1 MAPSPADTPIRI
13 LLVQADTSFRSVLE
27 DGLNSNRNVQFV
39 IEQETTLAT
48 ATSRLPQEVC
58 DLVLLDLDLP
68 DASGLATID
77 RVHQTAPTLPI
88 VVLTGLEDER
98 LELEALQA
106 GAQDILSKDHPD
118 GRLYSRAIRYAVER
132 KRAEVNL
139 AYMAQHDQLTGLVNR
154 TLFRVCLEK
163 AISRASRSDRMIA
176 MMLVDLDRFK
186 VINDTFGQDAGD
198 QLLKAV
204 ADRLK
209 GCVRTGDTVGRLGN
223 DEFTV
228 LVEGVRTTRDIARVA
243 QKLLS
248 VMEVPYV
255 LAGETVVV
263 TPSIGVAMSD
273 GEQGDAST
281 LTKAADTA
289 MCRAKESGGN
299 AFRFFTPEMHVAVA
313 NRLSLERDLRK
324 AIERDELVLHYQP
337 QVDLVSGD
345 VVGMEALVRW
355 RRGSD
360 EQLVPPGHFIPIA
373 EETGLIEPIGEW
385 VLRTACSDN
394 SSWAKNGVGP
404 LRVSVN
410 LSVRQLRPDQLARTV
425 KEALRSSGLS
435 PELLELEVT
444 ESLLMD
450 DVDAARVAL
459 GELKELGVRISVDDF
474 GTGYSSMNYLKRFPI
489 DTLKIDQTFVREVP
503 ADPDDTAITTAIIAL
518 GHGLRMD
525 VVAEGVETE
534 VQLEFLKEQGCDR
547 AQGYLMTRPIP
558 PMDFENWVTARRH
571 QDS

>member
-1 MAPSPADTPIRI
+1 
-13 LLVQADTSFRSVLE
+13 
-27 DGLNSNRNVQFV
+27 
-39 IEQETTLAT
+39 
-48 ATSRLPQEVC
+48 
-58 DLVLLDLDLP
+58 
-68 DASGLATID
+68 
-77 RVHQTAPTLPI
+77 
-88 VVLTGLEDER
+88 
-98 LELEALQA
+98 
-106 GAQDILSKDHPD
+106 
-118 GRLYSRAIRYAVER
+118 
-132 KRAEVNL
+132 
-139 AYMAQHDQLTGLVNR
+139 
-154 TLFRVCLEK
+154 
-163 AISRASRSDRMIA
+163 
-176 MMLVDLDRFK
+176 
-186 VINDTFGQDAGD
+186 
-198 QLLKAV
+198 
-204 ADRLK
+204 
-209 GCVRTGDTVGRLGN
+209 
-223 DEFTV
+223 
-228 LVEGVRTTRDIARVA
+228 
-243 QKLLS
+243 
-248 VMEVPYV
+248 
-255 LAGETVVV
+255 
-263 TPSIGVAMSD
+263 MSD

>member
-1 MAPSPADTPIRI
+1 MPTPPTDAPHRI
-13 LLVQADTSFRSVLE
+13 LLVQADEAFRALLNAGLE
-27 DGLNSNRNVQFV
+27 SSRSTHFV
-39 IEQETTLAT
+39 IDQETSLEPALV
-48 ATSRLPQEVC
+48 RLREQSC

-77 RVHQTAPTLPI
+77 RIHQTAPTVPI
-88 VVLTGLEDER
+88 VVLTGLEDEQ

-118 GRLYSRAIRYAVER
+118 GRLYSRAIRYAIER

-154 TLFRVCLEK
+154 TLFRVCLDQ

-186 VINDTFGQDAGD
+186 VINDTLGQDAGD

-209 GCVRTGDTVGRLGN
+209 GCVRTGDTVGRLGS

-243 QKLLS
+243 QKLLQ
-248 VMEVPYV
+248 VMEEPYV
-255 LAGETVVV
+255 LAGEPVVV

-281 LTKAADTA
+281 ITKAADTA

-324 AIERDELVLHYQP
+324 AIDRDELVLHYQP
-337 QVDLVSGD
+337 QVDLVTGD

-355 RRGSD
+355 HRGRD
-360 EQLVPPGHFIPIA
+360 GELVPPGHFIPIA

-385 VLRTACSDN
+385 VLRTACTDN
-394 SSWAKNGVGP
+394 SGWAQNGVGP

-410 LSVRQLRPDQLARTV
+410 LSVRQLRPSQLAKTV
-425 KEALRSSGLS
+425 QEALRSSGLA

-450 DVDAARVAL
+450 DVDAARIAL
-459 GELKELGVRISVDDF
+459 AELKELGVRISVDDF

-503 ADPDDTAITTAIIAL
+503 SDPDDTAITTAIIAL

-534 VQLEFLKEQGCDR
+534 VQLEFLKTQGCDR

-558 PMDFENWVTARRH
+558 PVDFENWVAAHRS
-571 QDS
+571 QSS